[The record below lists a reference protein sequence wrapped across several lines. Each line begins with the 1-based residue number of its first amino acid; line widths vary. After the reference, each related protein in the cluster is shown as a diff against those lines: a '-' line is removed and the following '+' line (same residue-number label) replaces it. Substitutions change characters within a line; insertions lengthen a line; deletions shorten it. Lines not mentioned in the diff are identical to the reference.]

1 MRRIDRRVMAA
12 VAAAISLT
20 ACVAPPLGPT
30 IPASP
35 GANKSFD
42 AFAADVCPMHG
53 RPRQFRSR
61 FLAAARRSALWGAR
75 PAALRGSAGPAALRS
90 RGLSRGLSGGLSWG
104 LSRSAGSAA
113 PGILTGLLMSQA
125 GIIRGRLFSV
135 VGQEQL
141 FQPTAVRQ
149 QASPSERLFL
159 SVEQPDPR
167 LHPGAAGDFVP
178 FFNKAG
184 PHAHG
189 RGIEDQGQ
197 FHHSYYNTMPSSQWR
212 MPCWI

>member
-1 MRRIDRRVMAA
+1 
-12 VAAAISLT
+12 
-20 ACVAPPLGPT
+20 
-30 IPASP
+30 
-35 GANKSFD
+35 
-42 AFAADVCPMHG
+42 MHG
-53 RPRQFRSR
+53 RPRQFRAR

-75 PAALRGSAGPAALRS
+75 PAALRGSAGPAALW
-90 RGLSRGLSGGLSWG
+90 SRGLSGGLSWG

-113 PGILTGLLMSQA
+113 PGILTGLLMRHA
-125 GIIRGRLFSV
+125 GIIRRRLFSV

-141 FQPTAVRQ
+141 FQPTAVSQ
-149 QASPSERLFL
+149 QAPPRERLFFIIK
-159 SVEQPDPR
+159 QPDPR

-178 FFNKAG
+178 FFNKAR